1 MLETKLRYMRSV
13 GHPSC
18 ANQCDSTTICRSKSL
33 AWRAVTLIRLPRAF
47 RAHDQTAWCTDAI
60 RRGRPGRRIRDA
72 QRRFASVS
80 RPPAEERGPG
90 CETCTGRPDLGGFY
104 TIKDIRCRPQT
115 SSRTGYTNLPR
126 VTSPWCTCA
135 AGPTKQV
142 CQTQASSRPPGTLS
156 LRWAESGTQ
165 AVGAKS
171 PRKRWQRRAR
181 RASAQLLRQHCPEC
195 ASDVRLLPSGG
206 YSADTPTQLSFTLGP
221 VFRAL
226 LSQFSLL
233 RLGTRASATVVRQI
247 VFGNRRRTG
256 PYARTPNG
264 R

>member
-1 MLETKLRYMRSV
+1 MQVGKSGKL
-13 GHPSC
+13 
-18 ANQCDSTTICRSKSL
+18 
-33 AWRAVTLIRLPRAF
+33 
-47 RAHDQTAWCTDAI
+47 
-60 RRGRPGRRIRDA
+60 
-72 QRRFASVS
+72 
-80 RPPAEERGPG
+80 
-90 CETCTGRPDLGGFY
+90 
-104 TIKDIRCRPQT
+104 T
-115 SSRTGYTNLPR
+115 SA
-126 VTSPWCTCA
+126 CA
-135 AGPTKQV
+135 AGARKPTLRNSRFWPHLCHHLIVQQLHKYASPKRFRTESEVPQV
-142 CQTQASSRPPGTLS
+142 CQTRARSRPPGTLT

-264 R
+264 RRPQRSSYRPDSTV